1 MTRDRA
7 KIIADNQTSSSVDL
21 LLKIARSR
29 SAPFYREFP
38 PASEL
43 HAFVACT
50 WVRMVRFAGET
61 HVDAILPDGC
71 ADIMIYDDHPPCVA
85 GPDAITRHVKLHN
98 GLVITGIRLR
108 PGAWRAV
115 LGCRADTLVNGSCL
129 LSDLV
134 PEGRRLA
141 HRLMNAVSHSTRI
154 AQLEEWVR
162 AALTRATDR
171 DRAVVAACRLLT
183 EHSHIA
189 IGDVAAQ
196 LGWNA
201 RMMHR
206 QFTASC
212 GYSPKHFQ
220 RIMRMQTLLRGVR
233 TGRTSSLSS
242 LAIAAGYSDQA
253 HMTRDFRAITGFTP
267 SAHLASDGAPGWGAW
282 ITEDWTEHWR

>member
-1 MTRDRA
+1 MTPARA
-7 KIIADNQTSSSVDL
+7 KTIADSPKSSGVDL
-21 LLKIARSR
+21 LLKVARSR
-29 SAPFYREFP
+29 STPFYREFP
-38 PASEL
+38 PAPDL
-43 HAFVACT
+43 YDFVACT
-50 WVRMVRFAGET
+50 WARVVRFAGDNC
-61 HVDAILPDGC
+61 VDAILPDGC
-71 ADIMIYDDHPPCVA
+71 ADIMIYGDHPPRVA
-85 GPDAITRHVKLHN
+85 GPDAITRHVRLHN

-115 LGCRADTLVNGSCL
+115 LGCRADTLLNGSCL

-134 PEGRRLA
+134 PEGRSLGRRLI
-141 HRLMNAVSHSTRI
+141 NAESHATRI

-162 AALTRATDR
+162 AALKRATGQ
-171 DRAVVAACRLLT
+171 DRAVVAACRLLST
-183 EHSHIA
+183 RSHITV
-189 IGDVAAQ
+189 GDVAAQ

-233 TGRTSSLSS
+233 AGRTSSLSS

-267 SAHLASDGAPGWGAW
+267 SAYLASGGAPGWGAW
-282 ITEDWTEHWR
+282 ITEDWPENG